1 MVTDQQVRKLMKLI
15 QSEETLALAAAKAGM
30 DEKTARKYRRS
41 GQLPSQCQPAHTWK
55 TRVDPFTDHWPEI
68 QELLQ
73 LNPGLE
79 AKTIFA
85 DLQRRYPG
93 QFQDGQ
99 LRTLQRKVK
108 KWRVLEGPP
117 KEVFFPQD
125 HRPGQLCQSDFTHLT
140 RLRVTIRGEAFPH
153 LLYHFVLPYSN
164 WETGTVCFSESYESL
179 SQGLQNALWKLGGVP
194 AEHQSDRLSAA
205 VNNYLNPEAF
215 TRRYQALLRHYGLQG
230 RKIQAG
236 EAHENGDVEQRHY
249 RFKRALEQAL
259 LLRGHRDFESRSEYE
274 GFLEKLFK
282 QLNSGRQDRLREE
295 LPVLR
300 RLPGRRLDDSQK
312 ARVRVGPSST
322 IRVKKNTYSVD
333 SRLIGELVEVRI
345 YAERIEVWYGQRQVH
360 SLPRLSGHGKHHL
373 NYRHIIDSL
382 VRKPGA
388 FENYRYREELFP
400 TSYFRMAYDLL
411 RKRDRRR
418 AHKEYLQILY
428 LAARE
433 SESEVNAVLRRL
445 IELEQPVTAVAV
457 KDRLGALTA
466 PAPITAVSVA
476 EVNLAMYDVLLRQEA
491 VAR

>member
-1 MVTDQQVRKLMKLI
+1 
-15 QSEETLALAAAKAGM
+15 
-30 DEKTARKYRRS
+30 
-41 GQLPSQCQPAHTWK
+41 
-55 TRVDPFTDHWPEI
+55 
-68 QELLQ
+68 
-73 LNPGLE
+73 
-79 AKTIFA
+79 
-85 DLQRRYPG
+85 
-93 QFQDGQ
+93 
-99 LRTLQRKVK
+99 
-108 KWRVLEGPP
+108 
-117 KEVFFPQD
+117 
-125 HRPGQLCQSDFTHLT
+125 
-140 RLRVTIRGEAFPH
+140 
-153 LLYHFVLPYSN
+153 
-164 WETGTVCFSESYESL
+164 
-179 SQGLQNALWKLGGVP
+179 
-194 AEHQSDRLSAA
+194 
-205 VNNYLNPEAF
+205 
-215 TRRYQALLRHYGLQG
+215 
-230 RKIQAG
+230 
-236 EAHENGDVEQRHY
+236 
-249 RFKRALEQAL
+249 
-259 LLRGHRDFESRSEYE
+259 
-274 GFLEKLFK
+274 
-282 QLNSGRQDRLREE
+282 
-295 LPVLR
+295 
-300 RLPGRRLDDSQK
+300 
-312 ARVRVGPSST
+312 VRVGPSST

>member
-41 GQLPSQCQPAHTWK
+41 GQLPSQCQQDHTWK
-55 TRVDPFTDHWPEI
+55 TRVDPFADHWPEI

-93 QFQDGQ
+93 HFQDGQ

-259 LLRGHRDFESRSEYE
+259 LLRSYRDFESRSEYE

-295 LPVLR
+295 LQVLR
-300 RLPGRRLDDSQK
+300 RLPGRRVDDSQK

-345 YAERIEVWYGQRQVH
+345 HAERIEVWYGQRQVH
-360 SLPRLSGHGKHHL
+360 NLPRLSGHGKHHL

-428 LAARE
+428 LAAKE

-445 IELEQPVTAVAV
+445 IELEQPITAVAV
-457 KDRLGALTA
+457 KDRLGAITA
-466 PAPITAVSVA
+466 PAPITAVSIV

>member
-41 GQLPSQCQPAHTWK
+41 GQLPSQCRQAHTWK
-55 TRVDPFTDHWPEI
+55 TRVDPFADHWQEI

-93 QFQDGQ
+93 HFQDGQ

-108 KWRVLEGPP
+108 KWRILEGPP
-117 KEVFFPQD
+117 KEVFFPQGY
-125 HRPGQLCQSDFTHLT
+125 RPGQLCQSDFTHLT

-164 WETGTVCFSESYESL
+164 WETGTACFSESYESL
-179 SQGLQNALWKLGGVP
+179 SQGLQNALWELGGVP

-215 TRRYQALLRHYGLQG
+215 TRRYQALLRHYGLPG

-259 LLRGHRDFESRSEYE
+259 FLRGHRDFESRSEYASY
-274 GFLEKLFK
+274 LQKLFK

-295 LPVLR
+295 LQVLR

-345 YAERIEVWYGQRQVH
+345 YAERIEVWYGQRNIH
-360 SLPRLSGHGKHHL
+360 RLPRLSGHGKHHL

-418 AHKEYLQILY
+418 AHKEYLTILH
-428 LAARE
+428 LAAKE
-433 SESEVNAVLRRL
+433 SESEVNDALRQL
-445 IELEQPVTAVAV
+445 IELEQPITAVAV
-457 KDRLGALTA
+457 KDRLGAIPAT
-466 PAPITAVSVA
+466 APITAASIA
-476 EVNLAMYDVLLRQEA
+476 EVNLAMYDVLLQQEV

>member
-15 QSEETLALAAAKAGM
+15 QSEETLAVAAAKAGM

-41 GQLPSQCQPAHTWK
+41 GQLPSQCRQAHTWK
-55 TRVDPFTDHWPEI
+55 TRVDPFADHWPEI

-93 QFQDGQ
+93 HFQDGQ

-108 KWRVLEGPP
+108 KWRVLERPP

-179 SQGLQNALWKLGGVP
+179 SQGLQNALWKLRRVP
-194 AEHQSDRLSAA
+194 AEHQSDRLSAT

-215 TRRYQALLRHYGLQG
+215 THRYQALLRHYGLQG

-259 LLRGHRDFESRSEYE
+259 LLRGHRDFKSRSKYE
-274 GFLEKLFK
+274 GFLAGF
-282 QLNSGRQDRLREE
+282 
-295 LPVLR
+295 
-300 RLPGRRLDDSQK
+300 
-312 ARVRVGPSST
+312 
-322 IRVKKNTYSVD
+322 
-333 SRLIGELVEVRI
+333 
-345 YAERIEVWYGQRQVH
+345 
-360 SLPRLSGHGKHHL
+360 
-373 NYRHIIDSL
+373 
-382 VRKPGA
+382 
-388 FENYRYREELFP
+388 
-400 TSYFRMAYDLL
+400 
-411 RKRDRRR
+411 
-418 AHKEYLQILY
+418 
-428 LAARE
+428 
-433 SESEVNAVLRRL
+433 
-445 IELEQPVTAVAV
+445 
-457 KDRLGALTA
+457 
-466 PAPITAVSVA
+466 
-476 EVNLAMYDVLLRQEA
+476 
-491 VAR
+491 